1 MKILYLCLL
10 LVLNCSLGNAQK
22 LKLNKGQKLTY
33 EYLNLNSSIYSK
45 EFKNLNYSSY
55 HYDVVG
61 VKKGIYLMRM
71 QPGRRLSY
79 SSAFDRIEDS
89 NNPQNNPGTIST
101 VIDDE
106 LTKYPI
112 TFNMDT
118 LGNVLNIFGLDTIK
132 TRIIR
137 RSTLEKTPQ
146 SPYSTGNKEFIEY
159 RTNPALFISQ
169 IHYAFKRKNFNKVD
183 SSYRKPIDGKPEAA
197 ITFKKESVVDPGS
210 GVTNF
215 FYKDSLATG
224 AESKKGKRYEN
235 HYAWWFSIKSSNI
248 AGLKSTMDLLTDF
261 ANQTNLKTYNTPEK
275 KIIRAVDDLSDWYS
289 NSKGQIG
296 IDEIANRKLDSLSKL
311 VNPENHEFNAA
322 ALGVLKWYDYER
334 KMKLIEKVP
343 LAYLHTDADVA
354 DKARKAYEA
363 RDIEAFAEA
372 LKLMFTK
379 FAQDGSYPLNVEHI
393 AQLANSTIATDILS
407 DKTSRADLSK
417 IKDLVTAVMK
427 LNIPNLSSIFDGI
440 YTYVRITAATSPK
453 EVEAISAERFDGIF
467 SNYGRYRLLTYDR
480 MKALGVADSVRT
492 AHLDYSI
499 EMFRNGIEES
509 RKPFDG
515 DPIEKHNHSSRIAPL
530 QFLLRKQLADA
541 YYRKSIDDPK
551 KAISYLQLASDY
563 LPKQDELI
571 GNTQVVSD
579 EYPFLTERNYTALY
593 LNAAG
598 ASGISPIDMLKKY
611 VDMVIVEPERYS
623 TLKEKYLNSFP
634 NGDFKKFFQQ
644 MLKEKLPA
652 SPKFNLTDRKGT
664 IVSNTSSK
672 GKYVFIDFWG
682 TWCGACV
689 AEIDKIEDLHA
700 NNPVPDKLA
709 VTTIAC
715 YDKTNLVDAFME
727 KKKFSY
733 QVLMSDGKVEQNFKV
748 ASYPTKLLLLPNE
761 VYVLI
766 PSSMDYKAVVK
777 KYVSWEL

>member
-1 MKILYLCLL
+1 MKILYLFLL
-10 LVLNCSLGNAQK
+10 LVLDCSLGNAQK

-55 HYDVVG
+55 QYDVVG

-79 SSAFDRIEDS
+79 SSAFERIDDS

-101 VIDDE
+101 VINEE
-106 LTKYPI
+106 LMKYPI
-112 TFNMDT
+112 TFDMDT
-118 LGNVLNIFGLDTIK
+118 GGNVLNIFGLDTIK
-132 TRIIR
+132 NRIIR
-137 RSTLEKTPQ
+137 RTILEKTPQ
-146 SPYSTGNKEFIEY
+146 PPYSTDNKEFIEY
-159 RTNPALFISQ
+159 STNPSLFINQ
-169 IHYAFKRKNFNKVD
+169 IHYAFKRKRFDKVD
-183 SSYRKPIDGKPEAA
+183 STYSKAIDGKPEAA
-197 ITFKKESVVDPGS
+197 IVFKKESVVDPGS

-215 FYKDSLATG
+215 FYKDSLARG
-224 AESKKGKRYEN
+224 IDPKKSSRYEN
-235 HYAWWFSIKSSNI
+235 HYGWWFSIKSSNI

-261 ANQTNLKTYNTPEK
+261 ANQTNLKTYNMPEK
-275 KIIRAVDDLSDWYS
+275 KVIRAVDDLAIWYG

-296 IDEIANRKLDSLSKL
+296 IDEIATRKLDSLAKL
-311 VNPENHEFNAA
+311 VNPDNHEFNAA
-322 ALGVLKWYDYER
+322 ALGALKWFDYER

-343 LAYLHTDADVA
+343 LAYLRTDDEVA
-354 DKARKAYEA
+354 DKATKAYEA
-363 RDIEAFAEA
+363 RDIEAFTEA

-379 FAQDGSYPLNVEHI
+379 FAQDGKYPLNVEHI
-393 AQLANSTIATDILS
+393 AQLANSTIAADILS
-407 DKTSRADLSK
+407 DKTSRADLLK
-417 IKDLVTAVMK
+417 IRDLITAVMK
-427 LNIPNLSSIFDGI
+427 LDIPNLSSIFEGI
-440 YTYVRITAATSPK
+440 YTYVRVTAATSPK
-453 EVEAISAERFDGIF
+453 EVEAISAERFNSMF
-467 SNYGRYRLLTYDR
+467 SNFGRYRLLTYDR
-480 MKALGVADSVRT
+480 MKVLNVADSVRT
-492 AHLDYSI
+492 AYLDYSM

-509 RKPFDG
+509 RKPFEG
-515 DPIEKHNHSSRIAPL
+515 DPIEKYHHSSRIAPL

-541 YYRKSIDDPK
+541 YYRKSIDEPK

-571 GNTQVVSD
+571 GNTQLVSD

-611 VDMVIVEPERYS
+611 VDMVIVEPERYP
-623 TLKEKYLNSFP
+623 TLKEKYLKAFP

-652 SPKFNLTDRKGT
+652 SPKFNLTDRKGI
-664 IVSNTSSK
+664 IVTNASSK

-689 AEIDKIEDLHA
+689 AEIDKIEDLHV
-700 NNPVPDKLA
+700 NNPAPDKLA

-733 QVLMSDGKVEQNFKV
+733 QVLMSDNKVEQNFKV
-748 ASYPTKLLLLPNE
+748 ASYPTKLLLLPND
-761 VYVLI
+761 VFVLI

-777 KYVSWEL
+777 RYVSWEL